1 MKTAKIYQY
10 QLPMDSGVI
19 LREQRLQQRDG
30 LVIELSDGTRFG
42 KGEIAPLPEFNQETL
57 EQAREDLLSV
67 TQAWLNDE
75 ELDLDANCPSVA
87 FGFSMALLE
96 LEGGLP
102 QEGSYQVAPLCSGDP
117 DDLVVKLNEM
127 NGRKIAKIKVGLYEA
142 IRDGMVANMF
152 LELIPDLSLR
162 LDANRGWTP
171 KKAEQFANY
180 VNPQFRSRI
189 EFLEEPCH
197 TPEESLEFAKA
208 TGIAIAWDETV
219 RDEGFEVTAQE
230 GVAAI
235 VIKPTMV
242 GSVAKCIELI
252 EQAHQLGMQAVISS
266 SIESSLALT
275 QLARLAAWKTPETIP
290 GLDTIDLFKAQ
301 LDTAW
306 PNCTLPMTTLSELNI
321 VWEN

>member
-30 LVIELSDGTRFG
+30 LVIELSDGIHTAR
-42 KGEIAPLPEFNQETL
+42 GEVAPLPEFSQETL
-57 EQAREDLLSV
+57 EQAREDLISL
-67 TQAWLNDE
+67 TQSWLNNE
-75 ELDLDANCPSVA
+75 ELDLDSNCPSVA

-96 LEGGLP
+96 LKKQLP
-102 QEGSYQVAPLCSGDP
+102 QEGNYQAAPLCSGDP

-127 NGRKIAKIKVGLYEA
+127 SGKKIAKIKVGLYEP
-142 IRDGMVANMF
+142 IRDGMVVNMF
-152 LELIPDLSLR
+152 LELISDLSLR
-162 LDANRGWTP
+162 LDANRGWTT

-180 VNPQFRSRI
+180 VHPQFRSRI
-189 EFLEEPCH
+189 EFLEEPCT
-197 TPEESLEFAKA
+197 TPEESLAFSKA
-208 TGIAIAWDETV
+208 TNIAIAWDETV
-219 RDEGFEVTAQE
+219 RDDGFTVETQE

-235 VIKPTMV
+235 VIKPTLV
-242 GSVAKCIELI
+242 GSVEKCISLI

-290 GLDTIDLFKAQ
+290 GLDTIDLFKMQ
-301 LDTAW
+301 LDTSW
-306 PNCTLPMTTLSELNI
+306 PNCGLPVAQLADLEVI
-321 VWEN
+321 WEN

>member
-102 QEGSYQVAPLCSGDP
+102 QEGNYQVAPLCSGDP

-197 TPEESLEFAKA
+197 TPKESLEFAKA

-219 RDEGFEVTAQE
+219 RDKGFEVIAQE

-242 GSVAKCIELI
+242 GSVAKCIKLI
-252 EQAHQLGMQAVISS
+252 EQTHELGMQAVISS

>member
-30 LVIELSDGTRFG
+30 LIIELSDGSRIG
-42 KGEIAPLPEFNQETL
+42 KGEIAPLPEFSKETL
-57 EQAREDLLSV
+57 EQAREDLISLTQLWLSG
-67 TQAWLNDE
+67 E
-75 ELDLDANCPSVA
+75 EVDLDSHCPSVA

-96 LEGGLP
+96 LEGSLP
-102 QEGSYQVAPLCSGDP
+102 QQGNYQVAPLCSGDP

-127 NGRKIAKIKVGLYEA
+127 NGKKIAKIKVGLYEP
-142 IRDGMVANMF
+142 IRDGMVVNMF

-162 LDANRGWTP
+162 LDANRNWTP

-197 TPEESLEFAKA
+197 TQEESLAFSEA

-219 RDEGFEVTAQE
+219 RDDGFEVKIQQ
-230 GVAAI
+230 GVKAI
-235 VIKPTMV
+235 VIKPTLV

-252 EQAHQLGMQAVISS
+252 ESAELLGMQAVISS

-275 QLARLAAWKTPETIP
+275 QLARLAEWKTPKSIP
-290 GLDTIDLFKAQ
+290 GLDTIDLFKLQ

-306 PNCTLPMTTLSELNI
+306 PNCKLPMNLLSELDV

>member
-219 RDEGFEVTAQE
+219 RDKGFEVIAQE

>member
-30 LVIELSDGTRFG
+30 LIIELSDGKHTA
-42 KGEIAPLPEFNQETL
+42 KGEIAPLPEFSQENL
-57 EQAREDLLSV
+57 EQAREDLISL

-75 ELDLDANCPSVA
+75 VLDVDANCPSVA

-96 LEGGLP
+96 LENNLP
-102 QEGSYQVAPLCSGDP
+102 EVGNYQAAPLCSGDP

-127 NGRKIAKIKVGLYEA
+127 SGKKVAKIKVGMYEA

-180 VNPQFRSRI
+180 VSPQYRSRI

-197 TPEESLEFAKA
+197 SPEESLEFSKA

-219 RDEGFEVTAQE
+219 RDEGFEVKAQD

-235 VIKPTMV
+235 IIKPTLV
-242 GSVAKCIELI
+242 GSVGKCIELV

-275 QLARLAAWKTPETIP
+275 QLARLAAWKTPNTIP
-290 GLDTIDLFKAQ
+290 GLDTIDLFKMQ
-301 LDTAW
+301 LDTPW
-306 PNCTLPMTTLSELNI
+306 PHCELPMQALSDLEVI
-321 VWEN
+321 WVS

>member
-19 LREQRLQQRDG
+19 LREQRLQQREG
-30 LVIELSDGTRFG
+30 LVIELSDGIHTAR
-42 KGEIAPLPEFNQETL
+42 GEIAPLPEFSQETL
-57 EQAREDLLSV
+57 EQAREDLLSL
-67 TQAWLNDE
+67 TQSWLNNE
-75 ELDLDANCPSVA
+75 VLDFDANCPSVA

-96 LEGGLP
+96 IEKQLP
-102 QEGSYQVAPLCSGDP
+102 QVGNFQVAPLCSGDP

-127 NGRKIAKIKVGLYEA
+127 SGKKIAKIKVGLYEP
-142 IRDGMVANMF
+142 IRDGMVVNMF

-180 VNPQFRSRI
+180 VHPQYRDRI
-189 EFLEEPCH
+189 EFLEEPCT
-197 TPEESLEFAKA
+197 TPEESLEYAKA
-208 TGIAIAWDETV
+208 TNIAIAWDETV
-219 RDEGFEVTAQE
+219 RDDGFMVAAQE
-230 GVAAI
+230 GVVAI
-235 VIKPTMV
+235 VIKPTLV
-242 GSVAKCIELI
+242 GSVEKCMSLI

-275 QLARLAAWKTPETIP
+275 QLARFAAWKTPETIP
-290 GLDTIDLFKAQ
+290 GLDTVDLFKMQ

-306 PNCTLPMTTLSELNI
+306 PNCDLPVVQLAELEVI
-321 VWEN
+321 WES

>member
-30 LVIELSDGTRFG
+30 LVIELSDGARFG

-57 EQAREDLLSV
+57 EQAREDLQSV
-67 TQAWLNDE
+67 TQAWLNGE

-102 QEGSYQVAPLCSGDP
+102 QDGNYQAAPLCSGDP

-127 NGRKIAKIKVGLYEA
+127 SGRKIAKIKVGLYEA

-197 TPEESLEFAKA
+197 TPQESLEFTEA

-219 RDEGFEVTAQE
+219 RDDGFEVTAQD
-230 GVAAI
+230 GVKAI

-242 GSVAKCIELI
+242 GSIAKCIELI
-252 EQAHQLGMQAVISS
+252 EKAHQLGMQAVISS

-275 QLARLAAWKTPETIP
+275 QLARLAAWKTPDTIP

-306 PNCTLPMTTLSELNI
+306 PNCTLPMITLSELNV

>member
-42 KGEIAPLPEFNQETL
+42 KGEISPLPEFNQETL
-57 EQAREDLLSV
+57 EQAREDLQSV
-67 TQAWLNDE
+67 TQAWLNGE

-102 QEGSYQVAPLCSGDP
+102 QEGNYQAAPLCSGDP

-127 NGRKIAKIKVGLYEA
+127 SGRKIAKIKVGLYEA
-142 IRDGMVANMF
+142 IRDGMVVNMF

-189 EFLEEPCH
+189 EFLEEPCQ

-219 RDEGFEVTAQE
+219 RDDGFEVTAQE
-230 GVAAI
+230 GVKAI

-275 QLARLAAWKTPETIP
+275 QLARLAAWKAPDTIP

-306 PNCTLPMTTLSELNI
+306 PNCSLPMTTLSELNV

>member
-30 LVIELSDGTRFG
+30 LVIELSDGTRLG

-57 EQAREDLLSV
+57 EQAREDLLAL
-67 TQAWLNDE
+67 TQAWLNGE

-102 QEGSYQVAPLCSGDP
+102 QEGNYQAAPLCSGDP

-127 NGRKIAKIKVGLYEA
+127 SGKKIAKIKVGMYEA

-197 TPEESLEFAKA
+197 TPEQSLEFTKA

-219 RDEGFEVTAQE
+219 RDDGFEVTAQE
-230 GVAAI
+230 GVKAI

-242 GSVAKCIELI
+242 GSVTKCIELI
-252 EQAHQLGMQAVISS
+252 EQTHLLGMQAVISS

-275 QLARLAAWKTPETIP
+275 QLARLAAWKTPDTIP

-306 PNCTLPMTTLSELNI
+306 PNCTLPMMTLSELNV

>member
-102 QEGSYQVAPLCSGDP
+102 QEGNYQVAPLCSGDP

-219 RDEGFEVTAQE
+219 RDKGFEVTVQE

>member
-30 LVIELSDGTRFG
+30 LVIELSDGIHTAR
-42 KGEIAPLPEFNQETL
+42 GEVAPLPEFSQETL
-57 EQAREDLLSV
+57 EQAREDLISL
-67 TQAWLNDE
+67 TQSWLNNE
-75 ELDLDANCPSVA
+75 ELDLDSNCPSVA

-96 LEGGLP
+96 LEKQLP
-102 QEGSYQVAPLCSGDP
+102 QEGNYQAAPLCSGDP

-127 NGRKIAKIKVGLYEA
+127 SGKKIAKIKVGLYEP

-162 LDANRGWTP
+162 LDANRNWTP

-180 VNPQFRSRI
+180 VHPQFRSRI
-189 EFLEEPCH
+189 EFLEEPCN
-197 TPEESLEFAKA
+197 TPEESLAFSKA
-208 TGIAIAWDETV
+208 TNIAIAWDETV
-219 RDEGFEVTAQE
+219 RDDGFTVEAQE
-230 GVAAI
+230 GVTAI
-235 VIKPTMV
+235 VIKPTLV
-242 GSVAKCIELI
+242 GSVEKCISLI
-252 EQAHQLGMQAVISS
+252 EKAHQLGMQAVISS

-290 GLDTIDLFKAQ
+290 GLDTIDLFKMQ
-301 LDTAW
+301 LDAAW
-306 PNCTLPMTTLSELNI
+306 PNCDLPVAQLADLEVI
-321 VWEN
+321 WEN